1 MMASRARRRAGAA
14 CAALALAGCG
24 NDPARTGDFGVLSA
38 FTGQV
43 ASQVGLQ
50 DDTPTAAAAS
60 PAEIAA
66 ILPQLPPGPVIRFE
80 LPTIDQSAIAFR
92 AGSNAGTVTLTTV
105 TGQTVT
111 LRGGVI
117 VATRGFVYDLMSTD
131 LAGTAGRVAARQ
143 PGPGRRA
150 NRYLDGLDAEVPLPL
165 DCALASEGAETVT
178 LVTGARVATTRM
190 RETCTSGA
198 LTFNNFYWV
207 APGGTVVRA
216 RQWISRE
223 VGELHYDLL
232 RG

>member
-1 MMASRARRRAGAA
+1 MTVSRPLRRAGAA

-24 NDPARTGDFGVLSA
+24 NDPARTGDLAVFAALG
-38 FTGQV
+38 GQI
-43 ASQVGLQ
+43 AAQAGLR
-50 DDTPTAAAAS
+50 DDTPPAAAAS
-60 PAEIAA
+60 PAELAA

-80 LPTIDQSAIAFR
+80 LPSLGQSAIAFR
-92 AGSNAGTVTLTTV
+92 AGSNADTVTLTTV

-117 VATRGFVYDLMSTD
+117 VATRGFAHDLMSTELD
-131 LAGTAGRVAARQ
+131 GMSARVAARQ
-143 PGPGRRA
+143 PGPGRRL
-150 NRYLDGLDAEVPLPL
+150 NRYLDGLDAEVTLPL

-178 LVTGARVATTRM
+178 LATGARVATTRM

-207 APGGTVVRA
+207 ASDGTVVRA

-223 VGELHYDLL
+223 VGELHYDRL
-232 RG
+232 RR